1 MILSQLVI
9 VIEVKFIMKVSY
21 YDVMKIGY
29 NLLRED
35 IDVIY
40 GTETKDQ
47 VESVFHMA
55 GIVDTIVRLGK
66 LFEETE
72 KEDN

>member
-1 MILSQLVI
+1 MQ
-9 VIEVKFIMKVSY
+9 VSY
-21 YDVMKIGY
+21 YDVMKTGY
-29 NLLRED
+29 DLMRED
-35 IDVIY
+35 IEVIY

-66 LFEETE
+66 LFEKTETKE
-72 KEDN
+72 KDN

>member
-1 MILSQLVI
+1 M
-9 VIEVKFIMKVSY
+9 ETYYNIMKT
-21 YDVMKIGY
+21 GY
-29 NLLRED
+29 ELMRED

-40 GTETKDQ
+40 GADTKDQ

-55 GIVDTIVRLGK
+55 GIIDTVVRLGK

-72 KEDN
+72 TEKEDN

>member
-1 MILSQLVI
+1 MMQ
-9 VIEVKFIMKVSY
+9 VSY
-21 YDVMKIGY
+21 YNVMKTGY
-29 NLLRED
+29 DLMRED
-35 IDVIY
+35 IEVIY

-72 KEDN
+72 TKEEDN

>member
-1 MILSQLVI
+1 
-9 VIEVKFIMKVSY
+9 MKAISY
-21 YDVMKIGY
+21 YDVMKTGY
-29 NLLRED
+29 DLMRED

-40 GTETKDQ
+40 GADTKDQ

-55 GIVDTIVRLGK
+55 GIVDTIVKLGK

-72 KEDN
+72 TEEEDN

>member
-1 MILSQLVI
+1 MKTITYYD
-9 VIEVKFIMKVSY
+9 IMKTG
-21 YDVMKIGY
+21 YDLM
-29 NLLRED
+29 RED

-40 GTETKDQ
+40 GAETKDQ

-55 GIVDTIVRLGK
+55 GIVDTVVRLGK

-72 KEDN
+72 TEEEDN

>member
-1 MILSQLVI
+1 
-9 VIEVKFIMKVSY
+9 MKVSY

-47 VESVFHMA
+47 VESAFHMA

-66 LFEETE
+66 LSEEETE

>member
-1 MILSQLVI
+1 MIN
-9 VIEVKFIMKVSY
+9 Y
-21 YDVMKIGY
+21 YDVMEIGY
-29 NLLRED
+29 DLLKEEV
-35 IDVIY
+35 DVIY
-40 GTETKDQ
+40 GAETKDQ

-72 KEDN
+72 TEKEDN

>member
-1 MILSQLVI
+1 
-9 VIEVKFIMKVSY
+9 MKVSY
-21 YDVMKIGY
+21 YDVMKTGY
-29 NLLRED
+29 DLMRED

-40 GTETKDQ
+40 GTDTKDQ

-72 KEDN
+72 TETKEKDN

>member
-1 MILSQLVI
+1 MQ
-9 VIEVKFIMKVSY
+9 VSY

-29 NLLRED
+29 NLMRED
-35 IDVIY
+35 IEVIY

-72 KEDN
+72 TKEEDN

>member
-1 MILSQLVI
+1 MEIGSI
-9 VIEVKFIMKVSY
+9 TYYKIMKTG
-21 YDVMKIGY
+21 YDLM
-29 NLLRED
+29 RED

-40 GTETKDQ
+40 GAETKDQ

-55 GIVDTIVRLGK
+55 GIIDTVVRLGK

-72 KEDN
+72 TKEEDN

>member
-1 MILSQLVI
+1 MMQ
-9 VIEVKFIMKVSY
+9 VSY
-21 YDVMKIGY
+21 YDVMKTGY
-29 NLLRED
+29 DLMRED

-40 GTETKDQ
+40 GTDTKDQ

-72 KEDN
+72 TKEEDN

>member
-1 MILSQLVI
+1 MQ
-9 VIEVKFIMKVSY
+9 VSY
-21 YDVMKIGY
+21 YDVMKTGY
-29 NLLRED
+29 DLMRED
-35 IDVIY
+35 IEVIY
-40 GTETKDQ
+40 GIETKDQ

-72 KEDN
+72 TKEKDN

>member
-1 MILSQLVI
+1 
-9 VIEVKFIMKVSY
+9 MKAISY
-21 YDVMKIGY
+21 YDVMKTGY
-29 NLLRED
+29 DLMRED

-40 GTETKDQ
+40 GTDTKDQ

-55 GIVDTIVRLGK
+55 GIVDTIVRLGN
-66 LFEETE
+66 LFEETETE

>member
-1 MILSQLVI
+1 MMQ
-9 VIEVKFIMKVSY
+9 VSY
-21 YDVMKIGY
+21 YNVMKTGY
-29 NLLRED
+29 DLMRED
-35 IDVIY
+35 IEVIY

-72 KEDN
+72 TEKDN

>member
-1 MILSQLVI
+1 
-9 VIEVKFIMKVSY
+9 MKVSY

>member
-1 MILSQLVI
+1 
-9 VIEVKFIMKVSY
+9 MKVSY

-29 NLLRED
+29 DLLRED

-66 LFEETE
+66 LFEDAE

>member
-1 MILSQLVI
+1 
-9 VIEVKFIMKVSY
+9 
-21 YDVMKIGY
+21 MKIGKITYY
-29 NLLRED
+29 NIMKTGYDLMRED

-40 GTETKDQ
+40 GAETKDQ

-72 KEDN
+72 TEEEDN

>member
-1 MILSQLVI
+1 MQ
-9 VIEVKFIMKVSY
+9 VSY
-21 YDVMKIGY
+21 YDVMKTGY
-29 NLLRED
+29 NLMRED
-35 IDVIY
+35 IEVIY

-66 LFEETE
+66 LFEKIEAKE
-72 KEDN
+72 EDN

>member
-1 MILSQLVI
+1 MQ
-9 VIEVKFIMKVSY
+9 VSY
-21 YDVMKIGY
+21 YNVMKTGY
-29 NLLRED
+29 DLMRED
-35 IDVIY
+35 IEVIY

-72 KEDN
+72 TEKDN

>member
-1 MILSQLVI
+1 
-9 VIEVKFIMKVSY
+9 MKSASITY
-21 YDVMKIGY
+21 CDVMKTGY
-29 NLLRED
+29 DLLRED

-40 GTETKDQ
+40 GTDTKDQ

-55 GIVDTIVRLGK
+55 GIVDTIVRLEK

-72 KEDN
+72 TKEEDN

>member
-1 MILSQLVI
+1 MMQ
-9 VIEVKFIMKVSY
+9 VSY
-21 YDVMKIGY
+21 YDVMKTGY
-29 NLLRED
+29 DLMRED
-35 IDVIY
+35 IEVIY

-72 KEDN
+72 TKEKDN

>member
-1 MILSQLVI
+1 
-9 VIEVKFIMKVSY
+9 MKAISY
-21 YDVMKIGY
+21 YDIMKIGY
-29 NLLRED
+29 DLMRED

-40 GTETKDQ
+40 GAETKDQ
-47 VESVFHMA
+47 IESVFHMA
-55 GIVDTIVRLGK
+55 GIVDSIVRLGK

>member
-1 MILSQLVI
+1 MIN
-9 VIEVKFIMKVSY
+9 Y
-21 YDVMKIGY
+21 YDVMKTGY
-29 NLLRED
+29 DLLRED

-40 GTETKDQ
+40 GTDIKDQ

-72 KEDN
+72 IEKDN

>member
-1 MILSQLVI
+1 MMQ
-9 VIEVKFIMKVSY
+9 VSY
-21 YDVMKIGY
+21 YDVMKTGY
-29 NLLRED
+29 DLMRED

-40 GTETKDQ
+40 GIETKDQ

-72 KEDN
+72 TKEKDN

>member
-1 MILSQLVI
+1 MKVNYYD
-9 VIEVKFIMKVSY
+9 IMKVG
-21 YDVMKIGY
+21 YD
-29 NLLRED
+29 LLRED

-40 GTETKDQ
+40 GTDTKDQ

-66 LFEETE
+66 LFEDAE

>member
-1 MILSQLVI
+1 MQ
-9 VIEVKFIMKVSY
+9 VSY
-21 YDVMKIGY
+21 YDVMKTGY
-29 NLLRED
+29 DLLRED

-40 GTETKDQ
+40 GTDTKDQ

-72 KEDN
+72 TKEEDN

>member
-1 MILSQLVI
+1 MINYCD
-9 VIEVKFIMKVSY
+9 IMKT
-21 YDVMKIGY
+21 GY
-29 NLLRED
+29 NLLKED
-35 IDVIY
+35 TDIIY
-40 GTETKDQ
+40 GAETKDQ

-55 GIVDTIVRLGK
+55 GIVDTIVRLSK

>member
-1 MILSQLVI
+1 MMQ
-9 VIEVKFIMKVSY
+9 VSY
-21 YDVMKIGY
+21 YNVMKTGY
-29 NLLRED
+29 DLMRED

-40 GTETKDQ
+40 GTDTKDQ

-72 KEDN
+72 TKEEDN

>member
-1 MILSQLVI
+1 MIN
-9 VIEVKFIMKVSY
+9 Y
-21 YDVMKIGY
+21 CDVMKTGY
-29 NLLRED
+29 DLMRED

-40 GTETKDQ
+40 GAETKDQ

-55 GIVDTIVRLGK
+55 GIVDTVVRLEK
-66 LFEETE
+66 LFENTETE